1 MSKSIN
7 ATIRS
12 MLDEGIFKTIFSQ
25 ELLLNIQHY
34 FGDSEIPNLYD
45 AEVLLVKHGSAEQ
58 KGHAD
63 ISITGIENPNLKSV
77 RLIRLAAVCII
88 STDGAG
94 TTRVFPNT
102 RSDATFEDGRD
113 SVRATESNNCVLFD
127 GRLGHYGIEN
137 TSGSDTY
144 RLILVFI
151 HPKAS
156 REQIQMM
163 PPPPLP
169 PCPPRPLSRPFESD
183 PTPPSAEAAR
193 RRGRSAERIRREA
206 AGPDAAPRS
215 RS

>member
-1 MSKSIN
+1 M
-7 ATIRS
+7 
-12 MLDEGIFKTIFSQ
+12 
-25 ELLLNIQHY
+25 
-34 FGDSEIPNLYD
+34 
-45 AEVLLVKHGSAEQ
+45 VKHGSAEQ

-63 ISITGIENPNLKSV
+63 ISITGIENPNLQSV
-77 RLIRLAAVCII
+77 SLIRLAAVCII

-156 REQIQMM
+156 REQD
-163 PPPPLP
+163 
-169 PCPPRPLSRPFESD
+169 S
-183 PTPPSAEAAR
+183 SAQ
-193 RRGRSAERIRREA
+193 
-206 AGPDAAPRS
+206 
-215 RS
+215 